1 MTTPAA
7 PCQAIRRSNENAI
20 ALARIRFLCN
30 AHRVSLAAPA
40 IGMHNT

>member
-1 MTTPAA
+1 LVLHKK
-7 PCQAIRRSNENAI
+7 CI
-20 ALARIRFLCN
+20 ARIRFLCN